1 MKVTGNG
8 DFCQVF
14 LVLLSDWDSQ
24 AEACPLP
31 SSLGTRAVIPA
42 CLSTWLLSLGAVPI
56 PLICLLFSCEG
67 LCCNRRKGGG
77 VCVWG
82 GGENIL
88 PCFIDNISRD
98 LDDVL
103 IWTRH
108 KYIWRELGNMCSL
121 QQILVKILQCWCN
134 TKPFILLGQD
144 LEASGFVR
152 CPDCSTGWV
161 ALCQEQ
167 NLRGH

>member
-31 SSLGTRAVIPA
+31 SSLGTRAVMPA
-42 CLSTWLLSLGAVPI
+42 CLSTWLLSLGAIPI
-56 PLICLLFSCEG
+56 PLICLLFSFEG

-77 VCVWG
+77 G
-82 GGENIL
+82 LGNIL

-98 LDDVL
+98 LDDVFNKD
-103 IWTRH
+103 IN
-108 KYIWRELGNMCSL
+108 ISEGNWETCVLCSRFWL
-121 QQILVKILQCWCN
+121 RSCSVGVILSPL
-134 TKPFILLGQD
+134 FLLGQD

-161 ALCQEQ
+161 TLCQGQ